1 MIITDDRD
9 NNNNNNDDDENNK
22 NALAQTLMSPKI
34 LTFLIDVKAL
44 TPLLVN
50 VLRAARWQTAVI
62 NSKVSFAQA
71 RDGQGKGIVRS
82 LLAYLVTLIHWRI

>member
-22 NALAQTLMSPKI
+22 NALTQTLMSPKI

-50 VLRAARWQTAVI
+50 VLRAAR
-62 NSKVSFAQA
+62 
-71 RDGQGKGIVRS
+71 
-82 LLAYLVTLIHWRI
+82 